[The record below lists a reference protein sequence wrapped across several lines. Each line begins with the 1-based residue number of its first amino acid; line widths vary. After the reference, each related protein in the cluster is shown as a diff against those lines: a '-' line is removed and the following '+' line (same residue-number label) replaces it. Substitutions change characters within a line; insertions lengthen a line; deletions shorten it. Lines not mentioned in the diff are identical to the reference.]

1 MQTTW
6 KGTISFGLVSIPV
19 HLYSAT
25 KEHDVPL
32 HQVHAKD
39 GGRVRM
45 KRYCEEEE
53 KEVPYAEIAKGYESP
68 DGRTVTLTDEDLADL
83 PLPSKK
89 IIDVLAFVDEG
100 EIDPLM
106 FSKAY
111 YVGVADKA
119 ASKPYALLRDALVE
133 SGQIAVTKIAL
144 RSRESPAVLRVH
156 DGTLVLQT
164 CIWPDEVRPAAGI
177 APEEDV
183 TVRPQELRMAR
194 SLMET
199 LSEDFDLEQLHDD
212 YQQALQQVIEAR
224 LQGVEIPHEEEAGEA
239 PDNVIDLM
247 EALRSSLRRAK
258 DAHPD
263 RSRAEEAEETE
274 AGQAEAGEAEEQP
287 PPRRRAATKKATA
300 TKATTATK
308 TTATKTTATKTTAS
322 KPSAATSK
330 KSTTARK
337 SATAQKSATD
347 KKSTAA
353 TKSTTARKS
362 TTAKKS
368 TTTTT
373 TRKPATPRKAS

>member
-25 KEHDVPL
+25 QEHDVPL

-45 KRYCEEEE
+45 KRYCEREE

-68 DGRTVTLTDEDLADL
+68 DGRTVTLSDEDLADL

-111 YVGVADKA
+111 YVGVADQA
-119 ASKPYALLRDALVE
+119 AAKPYALLRDALTQ

-144 RSRESPAVLRVH
+144 RTRESPAVLRVH
-156 DGTLVLQT
+156 DNTLVLQT

-177 APEEDV
+177 GPEEDV
-183 TVRPQELRMAR
+183 TVRPQELKMAR
-194 SLMET
+194 SLMDT
-199 LSEDFDLEQLHDD
+199 LSEDFDLSQLHDD
-212 YQQALQQVIEAR
+212 YQQALQQVITAR
-224 LQGVEIPHEEEAGEA
+224 LEGVEVPHEEEPGGA

-247 EALRSSLRRAK
+247 EALRSSLKQAK
-258 DAHPD
+258 GG
-263 RSRAEEAEETE
+263 RG
-274 AGQAEAGEAEEQP
+274 AGAGETAP
-287 PPRRRAATKKATA
+287 KAAPRTA
-300 TKATTATK
+300 PKTASPK
-308 TTATKTTATKTTAS
+308 TAS
-322 KPSAATSK
+322 KQAAKTASGSDTKNGSK
-330 KSTTARK
+330 AAARTAEG
-337 SATAQKSATD
+337 SPA
-347 KKSTAA
+347 
-353 TKSTTARKS
+353 
-362 TTAKKS
+362 AKK
-368 TTTTT
+368 TT
-373 TRKPATPRKAS
+373 TRKSAAPRKAS

>member
-25 KEHDVPL
+25 QEHDVPL

-45 KRYCEEEE
+45 KRYCEREE

-68 DGRTVTLTDEDLADL
+68 DGRTVTLSDEDLADL

-89 IIDVLAFVDEG
+89 IIDVLAFVDAA

-119 ASKPYALLRDALVE
+119 AAKPYALLRDALVE
-133 SGQIAVTKIAL
+133 SGRIAVTKIAL
-144 RSRESPAVLRVH
+144 RTRESPAVLRVH
-156 DGTLVLQT
+156 DGVLVLQT

-194 SLMET
+194 SLMDT
-199 LSEDFDLEQLHDD
+199 LSEDFDLSQLHDD
-212 YQQALQQVIEAR
+212 YQQALQQVITAR
-224 LQGVEIPHEEEAGEA
+224 LEGVELPHEEEADAA

-247 EALRSSLRRAK
+247 EALRSSLKQAKGGRAP
-258 DAHPD
+258 AAGAPA
-263 RSRAEEAEETE
+263 AED
-274 AGQAEAGEAEEQP
+274 GEPA
-287 PPRRRAATKKATA
+287 PRKRAATKKAPAA
-300 TKATTATK
+300 TKKAPAATK
-308 TTATKTTATKTTAS
+308 KAPAAAAGKAAPAKKT
-322 KPSAATSK
+322 
-330 KSTTARK
+330 STR
-337 SATAQKSATD
+337 
-347 KKSTAA
+347 KSTA
-353 TKSTTARKS
+353 
-362 TTAKKS
+362 
-368 TTTTT
+368 
-373 TRKPATPRKAS
+373 PRKAS

>member
-164 CIWPDEVRPAAGI
+164 CIWPDEVRPATGI

-224 LQGVEIPHEEEAGEA
+224 LQGVEVPHEEEAGEA

-263 RSRAEEAEETE
+263 RTRAEETE
-274 AGQAEAGEAEEQP
+274 TEAGEAEAGDAEAGEAEEQP
-287 PPRRRAATKKATA
+287 PPRRRATAKKATA

-308 TTATKTTATKTTAS
+308 TTATRTTAS

-330 KSTTARK
+330 KSTTAKK

-347 KKSTAA
+347 K
-353 TKSTTARKS
+353 KSTTARKS

-373 TRKPATPRKAS
+373 RKPATPRKAS

>member
-25 KEHDVPL
+25 QEHDVPL

-45 KRYCEEEE
+45 KRYCEREE

-68 DGRTVTLTDEDLADL
+68 DGRTVTLSDDDLADL

-89 IIDVLAFVDEG
+89 IIDVLAFVDAT

-119 ASKPYALLRDALVE
+119 AAKPYALLRDALVE

-144 RSRESPAVLRVH
+144 RTRESPAVLRVH

-177 APEEDV
+177 APEENV
-183 TVRPQELRMAR
+183 TVRPQELKMAR
-194 SLMET
+194 SLMDT
-199 LSEDFDLEQLHDD
+199 LSEDFDLSQLHDD
-212 YQQALQQVIEAR
+212 YQQALQQVITAR
-224 LQGVEIPHEEEAGEA
+224 LEGVEVPHEEEAGEA

-247 EALRSSLRRAK
+247 EALRSSLKQAKGGRATG
-258 DAHPD
+258 AGPGG
-263 RSRAEEAEETE
+263 AEEPDVEKPA
-274 AGQAEAGEAEEQP
+274 
-287 PPRRRAATKKATA
+287 PRKRAAAKR
-300 TKATTATK
+300 
-308 TTATKTTATKTTAS
+308 TTAS
-322 KPSAATSK
+322 KTADSKAAAAK
-330 KSTTARK
+330 TTAAK
-337 SATAQKSATD
+337 TGAG
-347 KKSTAA
+347 KKGS
-353 TKSTTARKS
+353 SE
-362 TTAKKS
+362 KK
-368 TTTTT
+368 TT
-373 TRKPATPRKAS
+373 TRKPTAPRRAS

>member
-25 KEHDVPL
+25 QEHDLPL

-45 KRYCEEEE
+45 KRYCEQEG

-89 IIDVLAFVDEG
+89 VIDVLAFVDAA

-111 YVGVADKA
+111 YVGVADQA
-119 ASKPYALLRDALVE
+119 AAKPYALLRDALTA

-144 RSRESPAVLRVH
+144 RTRESPAVLRVH

-164 CIWPDEVRPAAGI
+164 CIWPDEVRSADGI
-177 APEEDV
+177 APEGEV
-183 TVRPQELRMAR
+183 TVRPQELKMAR
-194 SLMET
+194 SLMDT
-199 LSEDFDLEQLHDD
+199 LSEDFDLSQLHDD
-212 YQQALQQVIEAR
+212 YQRALQQVVEAR
-224 LQGVEIPHEEEAGEA
+224 IQGVEVPHEEEPGAA

-247 EALRSSLRRAK
+247 AALRSSLKEAK
-258 DAHPD
+258 GGH
-263 RSRAEEAEETE
+263 R
-274 AGQAEAGEAEEQP
+274 G
-287 PPRRRAATKKATA
+287 RRAAPASEEEATAAEPAARDAPAAEEKPAPRKRAPAKKAAAGKAAAGKDTA
-300 TKATTATK
+300 GTTAGGTAKSAGAAKK
-308 TTATKTTATKTTAS
+308 T
-322 KPSAATSK
+322 PS
-330 KSTTARK
+330 RK
-337 SATAQKSATD
+337 SAA
-347 KKSTAA
+347 
-353 TKSTTARKS
+353 
-362 TTAKKS
+362 
-368 TTTTT
+368 
-373 TRKPATPRKAS
+373 PRKAS

>member
-25 KEHDVPL
+25 QEHDVPL

-45 KRYCEEEE
+45 KRYCEREE

-68 DGRTVTLTDEDLADL
+68 DGRTVTLSDEDLADL

-89 IIDVLAFVDEG
+89 VIDVLAFVDAT

-119 ASKPYALLRDALVE
+119 AAKPYALLRDALVE

-144 RSRESPAVLRVH
+144 RTRESPAVLRVH

-177 APEEDV
+177 APEENV
-183 TVRPQELRMAR
+183 AVRPQELKMAR
-194 SLMET
+194 SLMDT
-199 LSEDFDLEQLHDD
+199 LSEDFDLSQLHDD
-212 YQQALQQVIEAR
+212 YQQALQQVITAR
-224 LQGVEIPHEEEAGEA
+224 LEGVEIPHEEEAGEA

-247 EALRSSLRRAK
+247 EALRSSLKQAKGGRA
-258 DAHPD
+258 PGVE
-263 RSRAEEAEETE
+263 REEE
-274 AGQAEAGEAEEQP
+274 P
-287 PPRRRAATKKATA
+287 PPRKRAAAK
-300 TKATTATK
+300 
-308 TTATKTTATKTTAS
+308 
-322 KPSAATSK
+322 
-330 KSTTARK
+330 R
-337 SATAQKSATD
+337 
-347 KKSTAA
+347 TAA
-353 TKSTTARKS
+353 
-362 TTAKKS
+362 AKEAAAKS
-368 TTTTT
+368 TTTRATT
-373 TRKPATPRKAS
+373 TRTTAGKGSEKSAAAKKAAPAKKTTRKSTAPRQAS

>member
-25 KEHDVPL
+25 QEHDVPL

-45 KRYCEEEE
+45 KRYCEREE

-68 DGRTVTLTDEDLADL
+68 DGRTVTLSDEDLADL

-119 ASKPYALLRDALVE
+119 AAKPYALLRDALTD

-144 RSRESPAVLRVH
+144 RTRESPAVLRVH
-156 DGTLVLQT
+156 DNTLVLQT

-177 APEEDV
+177 APEDDV
-183 TVRPQELRMAR
+183 TVRPQELKMAR
-194 SLMET
+194 SLMDT
-199 LSEDFDLEQLHDD
+199 LSEDFDLSQLHDD
-212 YQQALQQVIEAR
+212 YQQALQQVITAR
-224 LQGVEIPHEEEAGEA
+224 LEGVEVPHEEEPGEA

-247 EALRSSLRRAK
+247 EALRSSLKQAK
-258 DAHPD
+258 GG
-263 RSRAEEAEETE
+263 RGGG
-274 AGQAEAGEAEEQP
+274 AGEAGEAGAEEEP
-287 PPRRRAATKKATA
+287 APRKRAPAKKTAAKTAPKSSGATSGKG
-300 TKATTATK
+300 ATK
-308 TTATKTTATKTTAS
+308 TSAK
-322 KPSAATSK
+322 SAASG
-330 KSTTARK
+330 S
-337 SATAQKSATD
+337 
-347 KKSTAA
+347 
-353 TKSTTARKS
+353 
-362 TTAKKS
+362 TAKK
-368 TTTTT
+368 TT
-373 TRKPATPRKAS
+373 TRKSSSPRKAS

>member
-25 KEHDVPL
+25 QEHDVPL

-45 KRYCEEEE
+45 KRYCEQEE
-53 KEVPYAEIAKGYESP
+53 KEVPYGEIAKGYESP

-89 IIDVLAFVDEG
+89 VIDVLAFVDAA

-119 ASKPYALLRDALVE
+119 AAKPYALLRDALTE

-144 RSRESPAVLRVH
+144 RTRESPAVLRVH

-164 CIWPDEVRPAAGI
+164 CIWPDEVRSAAGI
-177 APEEDV
+177 APEEQV
-183 TVRPQELRMAR
+183 TVRPQELKMAR
-194 SLMET
+194 SLMDT
-199 LSEDFDLEQLHDD
+199 LSEDFDLSQLHDD

-224 LQGVEIPHEEEAGEA
+224 IQGVEVPHEEEPGEA

-247 EALRSSLRRAK
+247 AALRSSLKEAKGGHRGRRAEPEPEQP
-258 DAHPD
+258 AAEHGPA
-263 RSRAEEAEETE
+263 AEEKPAPRGRASAAEKAVAEKATRTRSTGTKSTGTKSTSARTT
-274 AGQAEAGEAEEQP
+274 AGKAEAG
-287 PPRRRAATKKATA
+287 TA
-300 TKATTATK
+300 K
-308 TTATKTTATKTTAS
+308 
-322 KPSAATSK
+322 SAGTG
-330 KSTTARK
+330 KSAGTARK
-337 SATAQKSATD
+337 TTSRKSA
-347 KKSTAA
+347 A
-353 TKSTTARKS
+353 
-362 TTAKKS
+362 
-368 TTTTT
+368 
-373 TRKPATPRKAS
+373 PRKAS

>member
-25 KEHDVPL
+25 QEHDLPL

-45 KRYCEEEE
+45 KRYCEREE

-68 DGRTVTLTDEDLADL
+68 DGRTVTLSDEDLADL

-89 IIDVLAFVDEG
+89 VIDVLAFVDAS

-119 ASKPYALLRDALVE
+119 AAKPYALLRDALTE
-133 SGQIAVTKIAL
+133 SGRIAVTKIAL
-144 RSRESPAVLRVH
+144 RTRESPAVLRVH

-177 APEEDV
+177 APDEEV

-194 SLMET
+194 SLMDT
-199 LSEDFDLEQLHDD
+199 LSEDFDLSQLHDD

-224 LQGVEIPHEEEAGEA
+224 LQGVAVPHEEEPGEA

-247 EALRSSLRRAK
+247 EALRSSLKEAK
-258 DAHPD
+258 GGRHGRPAAPAAEDAAAEDAAED
-263 RSRAEEAEETE
+263 RTAQDAAGRDGGPEPAGAVASAGDEEEAKS
-274 AGQAEAGEAEEQP
+274 A
-287 PPRRRAATKKATA
+287 PRRRAPAAKRTAATGKAPAKPAAAKTATA
-300 TKATTATK
+300 TGRSTGTAGRTATGK
-308 TTATKTTATKTTAS
+308 
-322 KPSAATSK
+322 
-330 KSTTARK
+330 
-337 SATAQKSATD
+337 
-347 KKSTAA
+347 
-353 TKSTTARKS
+353 
-362 TTAKKS
+362 
-368 TTTTT
+368 TT
-373 TRKPATPRKAS
+373 TRKSAAPRKAS

>member
-25 KEHDVPL
+25 QEHDVPL
-32 HQVHAKD
+32 HQVHASD

-45 KRYCEEEE
+45 KRYCEREE

-119 ASKPYALLRDALVE
+119 AAKPYALLRDALVE

-144 RSRESPAVLRVH
+144 RTRESPAVLRVH

-177 APEEDV
+177 APEEGV
-183 TVRPQELRMAR
+183 AVRPQELRMAR

-199 LSEDFDLEQLHDD
+199 LSEDFDLDQLHDD

-224 LQGVEIPHEEEAGEA
+224 LQGVEVPHEEEAAA

-247 EALRSSLRRAK
+247 EALRSSLRQAK
-258 DAHPD
+258 DAHPGCT
-263 RSRAEEAEETE
+263 RAE
-274 AGQAEAGEAEEQP
+274 QAGEAEEGAAEAEEKP
-287 PPRRRAATKKATA
+287 APRKRAA
-300 TKATTATK
+300 
-308 TTATKTTATKTTAS
+308 
-322 KPSAATSK
+322 
-330 KSTTARK
+330 
-337 SATAQKSATD
+337 
-347 KKSTAA
+347 
-353 TKSTTARKS
+353 
-362 TTAKKS
+362 AKKS
-368 TTTTT
+368 AAAGKTAKPAAKRTA
-373 TRKPATPRKAS
+373 TRKSATPRKAS

>member
-25 KEHDVPL
+25 QEHDVPL

-45 KRYCEEEE
+45 KRYCEREE

-68 DGRTVTLTDEDLADL
+68 DGRTVTLSDEDLADL

-119 ASKPYALLRDALVE
+119 AAKPYALLRDALTE

-144 RSRESPAVLRVH
+144 RTRESPAVLRVH
-156 DGTLVLQT
+156 DNTLVLQT
-164 CIWPDEVRPAAGI
+164 CIWPDEVRPVAGI
-177 APEEDV
+177 APEEGV
-183 TVRPQELRMAR
+183 TVRPQELKMAR
-194 SLMET
+194 SLMDT
-199 LSEDFDLEQLHDD
+199 LSEDFDLAQLHDD
-212 YQQALQQVIEAR
+212 YQQALQQVITAR
-224 LQGVEIPHEEEAGEA
+224 LEGVEIPHEEEPGEA

-247 EALRSSLRRAK
+247 EALRSSLKRAK
-258 DAHPD
+258 GGRGADD
-263 RSRAEEAEETE
+263 GAEEEKPA
-274 AGQAEAGEAEEQP
+274 
-287 PPRRRAATKKATA
+287 PRKRSPAKKAA
-300 TKATTATK
+300 ASEAPEAAPAK
-308 TTATKTTATKTTAS
+308 TSAKTSAKSSAKS
-322 KPSAATSK
+322 SAGSSAA
-330 KSTTARK
+330 KSPA
-337 SATAQKSATD
+337 
-347 KKSTAA
+347 
-353 TKSTTARKS
+353 
-362 TTAKKS
+362 AKK
-368 TTTTT
+368 TT
-373 TRKPATPRKAS
+373 TRKSTAPRKAS

>member
-164 CIWPDEVRPAAGI
+164 CIWPDEVRPATGI

-199 LSEDFDLEQLHDD
+199 LSEDFDLAQLHDD

-224 LQGVEIPHEEEAGEA
+224 LQGVEVPHEEEAGEA

-247 EALRSSLRRAK
+247 EALRSSLRRAQ
-258 DAHPD
+258 DAHPE
-263 RSRAEEAEETE
+263 RSGAGETE
-274 AGQAEAGEAEEQP
+274 AEPEEQP
-287 PPRRRAATKKATA
+287 PRKRAAAKKTTATKATATKATATKATA

-308 TTATKTTATKTTAS
+308 TTATRATAS

-330 KSTTARK
+330 KSTTAKK

-347 KKSTAA
+347 KKSTA
-353 TKSTTARKS
+353 
-362 TTAKKS
+362 AKKS

>member
-25 KEHDVPL
+25 QEHDVPL

-45 KRYCEEEE
+45 KRYCEREE

-68 DGRTVTLTDEDLADL
+68 DGRTVTLSDEDLADL

-119 ASKPYALLRDALVE
+119 AAKPYALLRDALTD

-144 RSRESPAVLRVH
+144 RTRESPAVLRVH
-156 DGTLVLQT
+156 DNTLVLQT

-183 TVRPQELRMAR
+183 TVRPQELKMAR
-194 SLMET
+194 SLMDT
-199 LSEDFDLEQLHDD
+199 LSEDFDLSQLHDD
-212 YQQALQQVIEAR
+212 YQQALQQVITAR
-224 LQGVEIPHEEEAGEA
+224 LEGVEIPHEEEPGEA

-247 EALRSSLRRAK
+247 EALRSSLKQAKGGRGPAREPARDSEPEPEPGTASAK
-258 DAHPD
+258 DGKPA
-263 RSRAEEAEETE
+263 A
-274 AGQAEAGEAEEQP
+274 
-287 PPRRRAATKKATA
+287 RRRAAAKKNAPAAEQKTTTAKKA
-300 TKATTATK
+300 
-308 TTATKTTATKTTAS
+308 
-322 KPSAATSK
+322 PAAK
-330 KSTTARK
+330 K
-337 SATAQKSATD
+337 
-347 KKSTAA
+347 
-353 TKSTTARKS
+353 TTARKS
-362 TTAKKS
+362 TA
-368 TTTTT
+368 
-373 TRKPATPRKAS
+373 PRKAS

>member
-308 TTATKTTATKTTAS
+308 TTAS

>member
-25 KEHDVPL
+25 QEHDVPL

-45 KRYCEEEE
+45 KRYCEQEE

-68 DGRTVTLTDEDLADL
+68 DGRTVTLSDEDLADL

-119 ASKPYALLRDALVE
+119 AAKPYALLRDALTE

-144 RSRESPAVLRVH
+144 RTRESPAVLRVH
-156 DGTLVLQT
+156 DNTLVLQT
-164 CIWPDEVRPAAGI
+164 CIWPDEVRPVAGI
-177 APEEDV
+177 APEGDV
-183 TVRPQELRMAR
+183 TVRPQELKMAR
-194 SLMET
+194 SLMDT
-199 LSEDFDLEQLHDD
+199 LSEDFDLAQLHDD
-212 YQQALQQVIEAR
+212 YQQALQQVITAR
-224 LQGVEIPHEEEAGEA
+224 LDGVEVPHEEEPGEA

-247 EALRSSLRRAK
+247 EALRSSLKQAK
-258 DAHPD
+258 GG
-263 RSRAEEAEETE
+263 RGAEG
-274 AGQAEAGEAEEQP
+274 AGAGEAGAEEEP
-287 PPRRRAATKKATA
+287 APRKRAPARKTAAKAGP
-300 TKATTATK
+300 
-308 TTATKTTATKTTAS
+308 
-322 KPSAATSK
+322 KPSEKTAEKAAAKTSG
-330 KSTTARK
+330 TG
-337 SATAQKSATD
+337 ATRSP
-347 KKSTAA
+347 AA
-353 TKSTTARKS
+353 KR
-362 TTAKKS
+362 
-368 TTTTT
+368 TT
-373 TRKPATPRKAS
+373 TRKSSAPRKAS

>member
-25 KEHDVPL
+25 QEHDVPL

-45 KRYCEEEE
+45 KRYCEREE

-68 DGRTVTLTDEDLADL
+68 DGRTVTLSDDDLADL

-89 IIDVLAFVDEG
+89 IIDVLAFVDER

-119 ASKPYALLRDALVE
+119 AAKPYALLRDALTE

-144 RSRESPAVLRVH
+144 RTRESPAVLRVH
-156 DGTLVLQT
+156 DNTLVLQT

-177 APEEDV
+177 GPEDDV
-183 TVRPQELRMAR
+183 TVRPQELKMAR
-194 SLMET
+194 SLMDT
-199 LSEDFDLEQLHDD
+199 LSEDFDLSQLHDD
-212 YQQALQQVIEAR
+212 YQQALQQVITAR
-224 LQGVEIPHEEEAGEA
+224 LEGVEIPHEEESGEA

-247 EALRSSLRRAK
+247 EALRSSLKQAK
-258 DAHPD
+258 GGRGPAGEPEAE
-263 RSRAEEAEETE
+263 AEEAGRKP
-274 AGQAEAGEAEEQP
+274 A
-287 PPRRRAATKKATA
+287 PRKRAAAKRSAPAAGKAADGTAGKAGGKATSAKTA
-300 TKATTATK
+300 TAKTATAKSSTAKTTTAGKGPAAGK
-308 TTATKTTATKTTAS
+308 TAG
-322 KPSAATSK
+322 
-330 KSTTARK
+330 RK
-337 SATAQKSATD
+337 SAA
-347 KKSTAA
+347 
-353 TKSTTARKS
+353 
-362 TTAKKS
+362 
-368 TTTTT
+368 
-373 TRKPATPRKAS
+373 PRKAS

>member
-183 TVRPQELRMAR
+183 MAR

-224 LQGVEIPHEEEAGEA
+224 LQGVEVPHEEEAGEA

-263 RSRAEEAEETE
+263 RAHAEAEEAE
-274 AGQAEAGEAEEQP
+274 AEPAEEQP
-287 PPRRRAATKKATA
+287 PPRRRAAAKKTTA
-300 TKATTATK
+300 TKATTATRATK
-308 TTATKTTATKTTAS
+308 TTATKTTA
-322 KPSAATSK
+322 ATSK
-330 KSTTARK
+330 KSTTAKK
-337 SATAQKSATD
+337 SATAQKPASGE
-347 KKSTAA
+347 KKSTA
-353 TKSTTARKS
+353 ARKS
-362 TTAKKS
+362 TTAQKS

>member
-25 KEHDVPL
+25 QEHDVPL

-45 KRYCEEEE
+45 KRYCEREE

-89 IIDVLAFVDEG
+89 IIDVLAFVDAG

-111 YVGVADKA
+111 YVGVADQA
-119 ASKPYALLRDALVE
+119 AAKPYALLRDALTE

-144 RSRESPAVLRVH
+144 RTRESPAVLRVH

-177 APEEDV
+177 APEDDV
-183 TVRPQELRMAR
+183 TVRPQELKMAR
-194 SLMET
+194 SLMDT
-199 LSEDFDLEQLHDD
+199 LSEDFDLAQLHDD
-212 YQQALQQVIEAR
+212 YQQALQQVITAR
-224 LQGVEIPHEEEAGEA
+224 LEGVELPHEEEPGEA

-247 EALRSSLRRAK
+247 EALRSSLKQAK
-258 DAHPD
+258 
-263 RSRAEEAEETE
+263 
-274 AGQAEAGEAEEQP
+274 GG
-287 PPRRRAATKKATA
+287 RRRAAGPEPAAPEPEEERPAPRKRAPAEKPAAPAAAARKAGAAKKTA
-300 TKATTATK
+300 TGKTTTATGKSATGK
-308 TTATKTTATKTTAS
+308 TTA
-322 KPSAATSK
+322 
-330 KSTTARK
+330 
-337 SATAQKSATD
+337 
-347 KKSTAA
+347 
-353 TKSTTARKS
+353 
-362 TTAKKS
+362 
-368 TTTTT
+368 
-373 TRKPATPRKAS
+373 PRKAS

>member
-25 KEHDVPL
+25 QEHDVPL

-45 KRYCEEEE
+45 KRYCEREE

-89 IIDVLAFVDEG
+89 IIDVLAFVDAG

-111 YVGVADKA
+111 YVGVADQA
-119 ASKPYALLRDALVE
+119 AAKPYALLRDALTA

-144 RSRESPAVLRVH
+144 RTRESPAVLRVH

-177 APEEDV
+177 APEGDV
-183 TVRPQELRMAR
+183 TVRPQELKMAR
-194 SLMET
+194 SLMDT
-199 LSEDFDLEQLHDD
+199 LSEDFDLAQLHDD
-212 YQQALQQVIEAR
+212 YQQALQQVITAR
-224 LQGVEIPHEEEAGEA
+224 LEGVELPHEEEPGEA

-247 EALRSSLRRAK
+247 EALRSSLKRAK
-258 DAHPD
+258 GGRGPDAGPD
-263 RSRAEEAEETE
+263 TDEPED
-274 AGQAEAGEAEEQP
+274 EQP
-287 PPRRRAATKKATA
+287 ATRKRAPAKKPAGSAAAAGKAAPAKRTAPAKKTATA
-300 TKATTATK
+300 KTATGEATTA
-308 TTATKTTATKTTAS
+308 
-322 KPSAATSK
+322 
-330 KSTTARK
+330 K
-337 SATAQKSATD
+337 SATGKAVAGRTATG
-347 KKSTAA
+347 KSTA
-353 TKSTTARKS
+353 
-362 TTAKKS
+362 
-368 TTTTT
+368 
-373 TRKPATPRKAS
+373 PRKAS

>member
-25 KEHDVPL
+25 QEHDVPL
-32 HQVHAKD
+32 HQVHEKD

-45 KRYCEEEE
+45 KRYCEREE
-53 KEVPYAEIAKGYESP
+53 KEIPYAEIAKGYESP
-68 DGRTVTLTDEDLADL
+68 DGRTVTLSDEDLADL

-119 ASKPYALLRDALVE
+119 AAKPYALLRDALTE

-144 RSRESPAVLRVH
+144 RTRESPAVLRVH
-156 DGTLVLQT
+156 DNTLVLQT

-177 APEEDV
+177 APEGDV

-194 SLMET
+194 SLMDT
-199 LSEDFDLEQLHDD
+199 LSEDFDLSQLHDD
-212 YQQALQQVIEAR
+212 YQQALQQVITAR
-224 LQGVEIPHEEEAGEA
+224 LEGVELPHEEEPGEA

-247 EALRSSLRRAK
+247 EALRSSLRQAKGGRDGGGAGGGAEGEEPAPHGRAPAK
-258 DAHPD
+258 RTTAKTAP
-263 RSRAEEAEETE
+263 
-274 AGQAEAGEAEEQP
+274 
-287 PPRRRAATKKATA
+287 KATA
-300 TKATTATK
+300 KTAARTSAGTSAKGSAKASAKGAAAKK
-308 TTATKTTATKTTAS
+308 TT
-322 KPSAATSK
+322 P
-330 KSTTARK
+330 RK
-337 SATAQKSATD
+337 SSA
-347 KKSTAA
+347 
-353 TKSTTARKS
+353 
-362 TTAKKS
+362 
-368 TTTTT
+368 
-373 TRKPATPRKAS
+373 PRKAS